1 MKKHYKAG
9 PTFFCKFLNTWIM
22 DILWISNKKL
32 SYTLCMT
39 GAACWEGCQIGRS
52 NFIFCIFW
60 AYNCLNFIM
69 WKVQI
74 IVIKI
79 YFLRFTILLDNL
91 IKNYIILR
99 ETVPESLVT
108 MGVQWKLVF
117 PKNLIL
123 IIQESFLAIRPVA
136 NVLSRET
143 ENKLIKQ

>member
-1 MKKHYKAG
+1 
-9 PTFFCKFLNTWIM
+9 
-22 DILWISNKKL
+22 
-32 SYTLCMT
+32 
-39 GAACWEGCQIGRS
+39 
-52 NFIFCIFW
+52 
-60 AYNCLNFIM
+60 M